1 MPVYK
6 DFHAFIFDDFFKI
19 YIISKSDWWF
29 SLDYLHP
36 TARRN
41 IYAILGI
48 LINIWT
54 PLIIVLYNPKFIFW
68 GWFGLQK
75 YIVFIKQ

>member
-1 MPVYK
+1 MSMDVVLRLPKLVKKDKMPVYK

-48 LINIWT
+48 LINI
-54 PLIIVLYNPKFIFW
+54 
-68 GWFGLQK
+68 
-75 YIVFIKQ
+75 